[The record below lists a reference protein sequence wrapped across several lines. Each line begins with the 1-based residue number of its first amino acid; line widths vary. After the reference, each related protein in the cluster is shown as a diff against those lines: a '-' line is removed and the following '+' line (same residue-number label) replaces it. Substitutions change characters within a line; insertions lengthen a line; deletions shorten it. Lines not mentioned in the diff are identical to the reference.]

1 MAAKSS
7 YDQALRPRRF
17 LEPVLV
23 ALAIAALVV
32 NGVLEVQ
39 NFQQMQETRLS
50 IRANKRVLIKLEEML
65 AALLDAETGQ
75 RGYLI
80 TQDDLYL
87 EPYRDAIPRVAL
99 LLDALEAEAPD
110 DVKHEELLREMRALA
125 KEKLNELESVI
136 RVQHEQGHDAAVELM
151 KGNRGLRTM
160 GRIRDLARSFRETE
174 TAAINR
180 AEAAANRSYRNGL
193 ATSIF
198 ATGASL
204 LLVGGVMYLLQRSR
218 WRSERSARA
227 IQAARDDL
235 RVTLSSIGDGVI
247 ATDELGRVTFLNGV
261 AEGLTGWTT
270 SDARGI
276 GLEKVFV
283 IINETTRATVENP
296 ATRAL
301 REGVIVGLAN
311 HTLLINRD
319 GSETPIDDSAA
330 PIRGDD
336 GQIRGV
342 VLVFRD
348 VAERRDTERRLEEAA
363 QQRSLDVRNL
373 EAAVGNLSVA
383 EQRFRLAME
392 AADMGAWNINPAT
405 KELVADE
412 RFWRLYT
419 GSPKPLTYDETL
431 PYIHPQD
438 RQRVLDAIA
447 ESTQPDNPSPYF
459 QEYRVVHP
467 EGSVRWISAK
477 GAAHFKEEHGV
488 RKLVSFDGTIAD
500 ITDRKLNEQ
509 TLSRMT
515 ADLIEADRRK
525 NEFLAT
531 LAHELR
537 NPLAPIKNAV
547 QLLGMSPLDPEVE
560 SLRMTM
566 ARQVEQLVHLIDDL
580 MDVSRISRGKI
591 ALRKE
596 HLELKSAVE
605 AAVEA
610 SSTLIEENGQ
620 RLRVEY
626 LADSL
631 VVYADHA
638 RLTQVV
644 SNLLNN
650 AAKYSGA
657 GCQIELLVR
666 SSDGNAVIEVRDNGV
681 GIEPS
686 KLESIF
692 QMFSQLEQSYERGT
706 AGLGIGLTLVKSFV
720 EMHGGSVSAHSEGR
734 GRGSV
739 FTVTLPLS
747 KQLQSA
753 TPDFAK
759 PTPGSA
765 RSFQVLVVEDQ
776 APLRIVLSKLLEKM
790 GHRVEGAAGGEEALQ
805 RFNDAKPEVVF
816 SDISMPGMSGY
827 ELVRRLRSRPDA
839 DGVYIVAM
847 TGYGQAT
854 DRESALDAGFDEHM
868 VKPADITQL
877 QRLFDRL
884 AMAGGGRT
892 EESAAEE

>member
-7 YDQALRPRRF
+7 TYLALRPGRF
-17 LEPVLV
+17 IEPVLV
-23 ALAIAALVV
+23 AAAIIVLIV
-32 NGVLEVQ
+32 NGVLEVMH
-39 NFQQMQETRLS
+39 FQRMQETRLS
-50 IRANKRVLIKLEEML
+50 IRANKRVLIKLEETI
-65 AALLDAETGQ
+65 AAIIDAETGQ
-75 RGYLI
+75 RGYII
-80 TQDDLYL
+80 TEDEQY
-87 EPYRDAIPRVAL
+87 
-99 LLDALEAEAPD
+99 LDAYREA
-110 DVKHEELLREMRALA
+110 VVGVTRL
-125 KEKLNELESVI
+125 LNELEGLATADAKH
-136 RVQHEQGHDAAVELM
+136 HEMLAGLRESAQTKIAELDRAIATQQEEGKDAAVLVVRS
-151 KGNRGLRTM
+151 NFRLRTM
-160 GRIRDLARSFRETE
+160 YKVREIASAFRKTE
-174 TAAINR
+174 MDAIDD
-180 AEAAANRSYRNGL
+180 AEDAANLSYKNGL

-198 ATGASL
+198 STTAAL
-204 LLVGGVMYLLQRSR
+204 FLVGGVMYLLQHGRR
-218 WRSERSARA
+218 RAERASLA

-247 ATDELGRVTFLNGV
+247 ATDEHGRVTFLNGV
-261 AEGLTGWTT
+261 AEGLTGWKTA
-270 SDARGI
+270 DARGI
-276 GLEKVFV
+276 ALEKVFV

-330 PIRGDD
+330 PIRGED
-336 GQIRGV
+336 GHVRGV

-348 VAERRDTERRLEEAA
+348 VAERREKERKLEEAA
-363 QQRSLDVRNL
+363 NQRSLDVRNL
-373 EAAVGNLSVA
+373 EAAIGDLRVA
-383 EQRFRLAME
+383 EERYRLAMD
-392 AADMGAWNINPAT
+392 AAEMGAWNIVPAT

-419 GSPKPLTYDETL
+419 GSPKPLRYDETI
-431 PYIHPQD
+431 PYIHPSD
-438 RQRVLDAIA
+438 RQRILDAIA
-447 ESTQPDNPSPYF
+447 ESTRPDSPVPYL

-467 EGSVRWISAK
+467 DGAVRWISAK
-477 GAAHFKEEHGV
+477 GAAHFRELGGV
-488 RKLVSFDGTIAD
+488 RQLVSFDGTIAD

-509 TLSRMT
+509 ALSRMT

-596 HLELKSAVE
+596 HVELRSAVE

-610 SSTLIEENGQ
+610 SSTLIEENSQ

-666 SSDGNAVIEVRDNGV
+666 SGDGNAIIEVRDNGI
-681 GIEPS
+681 GIEPG

-720 EMHGGSVSAHSEGR
+720 EMHGGAVSAHSEGR

-747 KQLQSA
+747 EQPQSA
-753 TPDFAK
+753 KGRVAAPQT
-759 PTPGSA
+759 GST
-765 RSFQVLVVEDQ
+765 RSFRVLVVEDQ
-776 APLRIVLSKLLEKM
+776 APLRLVLSKLLEKM
-790 GHRVEGAAGGEEALQ
+790 GNQVEGAAGGDEALQ
-805 RFNDAKPEVVF
+805 RFGDCKPEVVF

-884 AMAGGGRT
+884 AMAGGGGT
-892 EESAAEE
+892 EESAAED

>member
-7 YDQALRPRRF
+7 IDQELRPRRF
-17 LEPVLV
+17 VEPVLV
-23 ALAIAALVV
+23 ALTITALIV
-32 NGVLEVQ
+32 NGVMEVK
-39 NFQQMQETRLS
+39 NFQLMQQTRLG
-50 IRANKRVLIKLEEML
+50 IRASKRVLIKLEEML
-65 AALLDAETGQ
+65 SALTEAESSH
-75 RGYLI
+75 RGYLF
-80 TQDDLYL
+80 TEDELYL
-87 EPYRDAIPRVAL
+87 VPYQTTVPRFDQIFSDLEADVIDDTRHDEL
-99 LLDALEAEAPD
+99 LL
-110 DVKHEELLREMRALA
+110 VLRDLVDTKLSEMEQVVRVI
-125 KEKLNELESVI
+125 KEDGRE
-136 RVQHEQGHDAAVELM
+136 AAVAEVQT
-151 KGNRGLRTM
+151 NVGLRTM
-160 GRIRDLARSFRETE
+160 DKIRRTVAEFRKSETRQ
-174 TAAINR
+174 IDK
-180 AEAAANRSYRNGL
+180 AEDIANRSYANGL
-193 ATSIF
+193 ATSVIST
-198 ATGASL
+198 ATAL
-204 LLVGGVMYLLQRSR
+204 LLVGGVIYLLQHSRRRSLR
-218 WRSERSARA
+218 AALA

-247 ATDELGRVTFLNGV
+247 ATDERGRVTFLNAV

-270 SDARGI
+270 PEARGLP
-276 GLEKVFV
+276 LEDVFV
-283 IINETTRATVENP
+283 IINETSRQTVENP

-319 GSETPIDDSAA
+319 GTETPIDDSAA

-336 GQIRGV
+336 ESIRGV

-348 VAERRDTERRLEEAA
+348 VADRRDTERMLEEAA

-373 EAAVGNLSVA
+373 EAALGNLRAA
-383 EQRFRLAME
+383 EERYRLAMD
-392 AADMGAWNINPAT
+392 AAELGAWNINPAT
-405 KELVADE
+405 NELVADE
-412 RFWRLYT
+412 RFWRLFT
-419 GSPKPLTYDETL
+419 GSEKALDYEAAFAA
-431 PYIHPQD
+431 IHPDD
-438 RQRVLDAIA
+438 REGIRRAVAAATRADEPA
-447 ESTQPDNPSPYF
+447 PYA

-467 EGSVRWISAK
+467 DGAVRWLSAK
-477 GAAHFKEEHGV
+477 GAAHFKEQDGE
-488 RKLVSFDGTIAD
+488 RQIVSFDGTIAD

-560 SLRMTM
+560 SLRLTM

-596 HLELKSAVE
+596 HVDLKSAIDAAVE
-605 AAVEA
+605 AA
-610 SSTLIEENGQ
+610 STLIEENGQ

-638 RLTQVV
+638 RLTQVL

-666 SSDGNAVIEVRDNGV
+666 ASEDNAVIEVRDNGV
-681 GIEPS
+681 GIEPG

-692 QMFSQLEQSYERGT
+692 QMFSQLEQSLERGT

-720 EMHGGSVSAHSEGR
+720 EMHGGTVSAQSEGR

-747 KQLQSA
+747 NQPQAATHDAANKQA
-753 TPDFAK
+753 GF
-759 PTPGSA
+759 G
-765 RSFQVLVVEDQ
+765 RSFKVLIVEDQ

-790 GHRVEGAAGGEEALQ
+790 GHRVEGAEGGEEALR
-805 RFNDAKPEVVF
+805 RFSESRPEVVF

-827 ELVRRLRSRPDA
+827 ELVRRLRSRHDA

-854 DRESALDAGFDEHM
+854 DRETALEAGFDEHM
-868 VKPADITQL
+868 VKPADISQL
-877 QRLFDRL
+877 ERLFAWL
-884 AMAGGGRT
+884 AKADGDGI
-892 EESAAEE
+892 EESPAED